1 MVLFAMIILQGMES
15 DCMAQTTRR
24 TITKET
30 YVEEVFHE
38 GTSQLLETR
47 IWDSFNDYKIG
58 KELKTS
64 DGWICG
70 WGEATGNIYDRE
82 VAGRD
87 LKRTAQNA
95 AYDQIAGQMER
106 EIVAYHKDRR
116 VIGTHNG
123 RKIEDQISDEGFQS
137 KIKGRLPSASKS
149 CSYRINRKNGTVTVV
164 VGIGIDMK
172 SYEAI
177 KKGFCTEEESRSQLK
192 GLDDA
197 FDF

>member
-1 MVLFAMIILQGMES
+1 MVLFAMAILQGMVS
-15 DCMAQTTRR
+15 DCMAQTTRK
-24 TITKET
+24 TIIKET

-64 DGWICG
+64 DGWVCG
-70 WGEATGNIYDRE
+70 WGDATGDIYDRE

-87 LKRTAQNA
+87 LKRAARNA
-95 AYDQIAGQMER
+95 AYDHIAGQMAQ
-106 EIVAYHKDRR
+106 EIQAYHRDRR
-116 VIGTHNG
+116 ITGTHNG
-123 RKIEDQISDEGFQS
+123 RKIEDQITDEGFQT
-137 KIKGRLPSASKS
+137 KIKGKLPAASKS
-149 CSYRINRKNGTVTVV
+149 CSYKINRKNGLVTVV

-177 KKGFCTEEESRSQLK
+177 KNGFCTEEERKEQLK
-192 GLDDA
+192 SLDDA
-197 FDF
+197 FNF